1 MNLQESSLLHSLSS
15 LKRYNAKDIADL
27 CFLYMV
33 ALHILRSEFEF
44 APQARSYASKTLG
57 SGDFQHIRL
66 NKTDLYQ
73 LLNILLAQ
81 DILWTDKLQNPSA
94 SHTFLTDIYLNHDDV
109 VLFLR
114 NIQQGGF
121 NPTQSARLLLKME
134 NQLKISVTNYKS
146 VRRIASDWNKAHV
159 DKHAKSLV
167 VTRLLQALR
176 HKALQG
182 DMRVPLEQLA
192 DSQDLEYK
200 DACNQETG
208 ANCGISAHVPPTKKQ
223 KKPSLLKQLAVGAGL
238 GVGAYL
244 LGKALFAPK
253 DRK

>member
-33 ALHILRSEFEF
+33 ALHILRSEFDF

-57 SGDFQHIRL
+57 SGDFQNIRL

-81 DILWTDKLQNPSA
+81 DILWTDQLQNPSA

-109 VLFLR
+109 VKFLR

-134 NQLKISVTNYKS
+134 NQLKVSTTNYKS
-146 VRRIASDWNKAHV
+146 VRRIASDWNKGHV

-167 VTRLLQALR
+167 VTRLL
-176 HKALQG
+176 LQG
-182 DMRVPLEQLA
+182 DLRVLLEQLA
-192 DSQDLEYK
+192 QSQNLEYN

-208 ANCGISAHVPPTKKQ
+208 ANCGVSAQMSSTKKE
-223 KKPSLLKQLAVGAGL
+223 KKPSLLKQLAVGTGL
-238 GVGAYL
+238 GIGAYL

-253 DRK
+253 DKK

>member
-1 MNLQESSLLHSLSS
+1 MTLQESSLLQSLNS

-57 SGDFQHIRL
+57 SGDFQHIHL

-81 DILWTDKLQNPSA
+81 DILWTDQLQNPSA

-109 VLFLR
+109 VKFLR

-134 NQLKISVTNYKS
+134 NQLKVSTTNYKS

-159 DKHAKSLV
+159 DKHAKTLV

-182 DMRVPLEQLA
+182 DLRVPLEQLA
-192 DSQDLEYK
+192 HAQNLEYK
-200 DACNQETG
+200 DVCNQETD
-208 ANCGISAHVPPTKKQ
+208 ANCGVSPRMSPTKKE
-223 KKPSLLKQLAVGAGL
+223 KRPSLLKQLAVGTGL
-238 GVGAYL
+238 GIGAYL
-244 LGKALFAPK
+244 LGKAMFAPK
-253 DRK
+253 DKK

>member
-1 MNLQESSLLHSLSS
+1 MKLQESSLLYSLSS
-15 LKRYNAKDIADL
+15 LKRYNAKDVADL

-33 ALHILRSEFEF
+33 ALHILRNEFDF
-44 APQARSYASKTLG
+44 APWARTYAHNTLG
-57 SGDFQHIRL
+57 SGDFQHIHL

-81 DILWTDKLQNPSA
+81 DILWTDKLQNPAA

-109 VLFLR
+109 VKFLK

-121 NPTQSARLLLKME
+121 NSTQSARLLLKME

-159 DKHAKSLV
+159 DKHAKTLV

-182 DMRVPLEQLA
+182 DLRIPLEKLA
-192 DSQDLEYK
+192 HAQGLEYK

-208 ANCGISAHVPPTKKQ
+208 ANCTVSSHKISTPKE
-223 KKPSLLKQLAVGAGL
+223 KKPSLLKQLAVGTGL
-238 GVGAYL
+238 GIGAYL
-244 LGKALFAPK
+244 LGKAMFSPRTSK
-253 DRK
+253 